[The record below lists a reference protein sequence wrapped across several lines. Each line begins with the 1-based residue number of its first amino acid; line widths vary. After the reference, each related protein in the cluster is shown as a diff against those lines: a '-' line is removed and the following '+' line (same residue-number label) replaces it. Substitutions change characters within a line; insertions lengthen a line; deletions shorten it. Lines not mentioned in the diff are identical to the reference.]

1 MRAGLKVTLVTCDK
15 CGDEQLW
22 SQETVTDICESCN
35 SYLVR
40 KTISP
45 EDLTKIKKVANGDS
59 AIVFSDYEVYSLLP
73 NDLRKIR
80 VTQRA
85 EKKKRLA
92 ARGPSYKAVGHRK
105 AKLRFGF

>member
-1 MRAGLKVTLVTCDK
+1 MRAGLKVTLVTCDR

-22 SQETVTDICESCN
+22 SQETVTDVCESCD

-45 EDLTKIKKVANGDS
+45 DELQRVKKAAGE
-59 AIVFSDYEVYSLLP
+59 AGIVFSDYEVYSLLP

-80 VTQRA
+80 VEQRS

-92 ARGPSYKAVGHRK
+92 NRVSYKPVGKRK
-105 AKLRFGF
+105 AKLRLSY